1 MRRLQNSTRRLLEL
15 NAGATANAL
24 GIAASMAAGINQT
37 WVVGTHEWEIQ
48 VQQIVDACCYWPSS
62 SKRMVS
68 ILLLSSGMASP

>member
-15 NAGATANAL
+15 NAGATTNAL

-37 WVVGTHEWEIQ
+37 WVAETHEWQIQ
-48 VQQIVDACCYWPSS
+48 VQQIVDARCCWLSS

-68 ILLLSSGMASP
+68 TLPLSSGMASP